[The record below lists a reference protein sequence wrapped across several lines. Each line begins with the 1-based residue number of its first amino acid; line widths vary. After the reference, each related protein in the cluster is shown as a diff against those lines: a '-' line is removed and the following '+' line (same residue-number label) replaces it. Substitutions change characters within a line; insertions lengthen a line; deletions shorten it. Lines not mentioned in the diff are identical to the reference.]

1 MKITRDGKT
10 YELTMNE
17 LNLAYEEMRRIT
29 WRQCMDDAIDR
40 AESDGNLRYG
50 VLMTRDEFLDE
61 CVDDLAAQYEIEDW
75 DERCDEV
82 LINNAQCDGIW
93 VDEPWEEDEE
103 DDF

>member
-10 YELTMNE
+10 YELTINE

-29 WRQCMDDAIDR
+29 WRQCMDDAIER

-50 VLMTRDEFLDE
+50 VLMTHDEFLDE
-61 CVDDLAAQYEIEDW
+61 CVEDLATKYEVEDW
-75 DERCDEV
+75 DERCDE
-82 LINNAQCDGIW
+82 IIYDNAQISGIW
-93 VDEPWEEDEE
+93 VDESWEEDV

>member
-10 YELTMNE
+10 YDLTINE

-29 WRQCMDDAIDR
+29 WRECMDDAISR
-40 AESDGNLRYG
+40 AECDGNRRYG
-50 VLMTRDEFLDE
+50 CLMTRDEFLDE
-61 CVDDLAAQYEIEDW
+61 CVEDLADLYEIEDW

-82 LINNAQCDGIW
+82 LFDNAQSDGIW
-93 VDEPWEEDEE
+93 VDETWEDDE